1 MLSKT
6 SFWPCNRLKF
16 EKLEASSRT
25 PCYRVATIV
34 RVCVHRGSYRMRKL
48 LATAAALAP
57 LMVATGVQAEV
68 VVSTTRTTPI
78 QTSNA
83 TGSAADNIR
92 FASGGGTNLSSGT
105 AVTIDSNNTLIIDS
119 GAAVN
124 IENAAD
130 NSVGIQVNG
139 GVSTTITIA
148 GQVLVN
154 DSINTYPDTD
164 NDGDLDGPWATGTG
178 KYGLRLSGAG
188 AVTGNIEIQSSGV
201 IQVEGNNSYGVAI
214 NTPLIGDLNAFG
226 NINIVGD
233 NSVGLKTTG
242 SVTGNVNIDGAITA
256 TGGGVSGAVFEG
268 DVSGRLTIQGAVTA
282 TGYRYTALGTDAFV
296 AGLEAEDKLQ
306 GGSAVVVASNVGNGL
321 VFDTAPVDAD
331 ANNADEDAD
340 GRPDASEGTANIT
353 VYGGAP
359 AVTIGSATRSIN
371 IGVAGTGDAAYGLI
385 NKGQLVGNGVYD
397 GVAAHALQIGGN
409 AGQTVNIA
417 GGIRNDGTMA
427 IISLKAD
434 GTAVRLGSGTT
445 TPTLLNNGFI
455 TAAGST
461 SLASSLEAVRID
473 AGASLSSFTNNGSI
487 LASAA
492 GGTANLT
499 AIHDLSGTLT
509 NIVNTGSLQ
518 ANLSPNDAG
527 DAMTGSATA
536 IDVRANTTGVTITQ
550 FGVLAGTG
558 STATDTDGDGV
569 ADADEP
575 IMYGNVLLGS
585 GADSVNIQNG
595 VFVGDIAF
603 GAGADALNVTGG
615 AIVRGA
621 LSDTDGLLNV
631 NVANGTLEARQ
642 TNQLNVTGLNVG
654 STGTLLVSLDPA
666 AGLTAGGFKV
676 NGTATVA
683 TGATLGIRFTSL
695 LQAPQ
700 RFTLIHADTLNYG
713 AVNPAGVQDNSPYL
727 FVVSA
732 GANVAAGDV
741 YIDARRRTASEIGMI
756 GVEASAFD
764 TVYNGLAANSAL
776 QSAFLSETTRD
787 GLMNLYEQTL
797 PDHSGGPLLSLASG
811 VDAVTR
817 ALTGRNASAGVGE
830 TSAWVQE
837 INFYADKDKTDTY
850 GFRSEGFGVAGGV
863 EAGTSLG
870 AVGVSVAF
878 TSSDIKDPEAEAQE
892 VLSASLVEMGLYWRA
907 QGQYWTTWARAA
919 AGYAT
924 FKADRALVGDG
935 LYLNN
940 QSEWN
945 GYTLAAAG
953 GASYERT
960 FGRLNVRPEVY
971 GEFFSL
977 HEGSRTE
984 SGGGDG
990 FDLNVDA
997 RDGHILSG
1005 VAAVNIGYG
1014 FGSNGWIRPE
1024 LRLGWRQNFS
1034 VDPGQ
1039 TIARFASG
1047 GSSFTLDPTDIQG
1060 GGFIA
1065 GFHLAVGNELGKLSI
1080 NADAEMLEDYVRYTL
1095 LLRASFRF

>member
-1 MLSKT
+1 
-6 SFWPCNRLKF
+6 
-16 EKLEASSRT
+16 
-25 PCYRVATIV
+25 
-34 RVCVHRGSYRMRKL
+34 MRKL
-48 LATAAALAP
+48 LATAAAIAP

-68 VVSTTRTTPI
+68 VVSTSRTTPI

-83 TGSAADNIR
+83 TGTAADNIR
-92 FASGGGTNLSSGT
+92 FASGGGTNLTSGT
-105 AVTIDSNNTLIIDS
+105 AVTVDSNNTVTVDS

-130 NSVGIQVNG
+130 NSVAIQVNG
-139 GVSTTITIA
+139 GVTTAISIN
-148 GQVLVN
+148 GQVLVA
-154 DSINTYPDTD
+154 DSLTSYPDTD
-164 NDGDLDGPWATGTG
+164 NDGDIDGPWAVGTNR
-178 KYGLRLSGAG
+178 YGVRLSGAG
-188 AVTGNIEIQSSGV
+188 AVTGNIEVGTSGV
-201 IQVEGNNSYGVAI
+201 LQVDGNNSVGIAI
-214 NTPLIGDLNAFG
+214 DTALVG
-226 NINIVGD
+226 NLTNLGTISVFGD
-233 NSVGLKTTG
+233 NSVGVRSTAPI
-242 SVTGNVNIDGAITA
+242 TGNVLLDGSITSS
-256 TGGGVSGAVFEG
+256 GGNSSAASFLG
-268 DVSGRLTIQGAVTA
+268 DVNGRVAFQGTF
-282 TGYRYTALGTDAFV
+282 TSSGYRYNAQGTDAFI
-296 AGLEAEDKLQ
+296 AKLDPDDLLQ
-306 GGSAVVVASNVGNGL
+306 TASTIIIGSNITGGVL
-321 VFDTAPVDAD
+321 FDTPPVDAD
-331 ANNADEDAD
+331 ANNVDEDGD
-340 GRPDASEGTANIT
+340 GRPDSTEGSASVTAYGT
-353 VYGGAP
+353 AP
-359 AVTIGSATRSIN
+359 AVTVGSATRSITL
-371 IGVAGTGDAAYGLI
+371 GAVGTTADTAYGFI
-385 NKGQLVGNGVYD
+385 NKGSIVGNGVYD
-397 GVAAHALQIGGN
+397 GIDSHAVQFGVAG
-409 AGQTVNIA
+409 GQTVNVA
-417 GGIRNDGTMA
+417 GGIFNVGTIA
-427 IISLKAD
+427 TLASEAGATTLRIGA
-434 GTAVRLGSGTT
+434 GTT
-445 TPTLLNNGFI
+445 TPTLRNDGFI
-455 TAAGST
+455 TAAAAT
-461 SLASSLEAVRID
+461 SLASSVQAVRID
-473 AGASLSSFTNNGSI
+473 AGASLPSFTNNGSV
-487 LASAA
+487 LATSG

-499 AIHDLSGTLT
+499 ALLDLSGSLT
-509 NIVNTGSLQ
+509 NIVNTGSFQ
-518 ANLSPNDAG
+518 ANLVANANG
-527 DAMTGSATA
+527 DPITGTAVAM
-536 IDVRANTTGVTITQ
+536 DLRANTSGVTITQ
-550 FGVLAGTG
+550 DGILSAAD
-558 STATDTDGDGV
+558 SKLDDTDNDGV
-569 ADADEP
+569 DDIDEP
-575 IMYGNVLLGS
+575 VLVGSVLLGS
-585 GADSVNIQNG
+585 GADTINVKNG
-595 VFVGDIAF
+595 YWTGDIAF
-603 GAGADALNVTGG
+603 GAGADTLNITGG
-615 AIVRGA
+615 GQVRGA

-631 NVANGTLEARQ
+631 NVTNGLLEARQ

-654 STGTLLVSLDPA
+654 ANGTLLVSLDPS
-666 AGLTAGGFKV
+666 AGVTSGGFKV
-676 NGTATVA
+676 NGTANIA
-683 TGATLGIRFTSL
+683 NGASIGIRFTSIL
-695 LQAPQ
+695 LDPT

-713 AVNPAGVQDNSPYL
+713 TINQSGVQDNSPYL

-732 GANVAAGDV
+732 GADVAAGNV

-756 GVEASAFD
+756 GVEAQAFD
-764 TVYNGLAANSAL
+764 AVYKGLSANSAL
-776 QSAFLSETTRD
+776 QTAFLSETTRD

-863 EAGTSLG
+863 ETGTTLG

-878 TSSDIKDPEAEAQE
+878 TSSDIQDPEAEAQE

-960 FGRLNVRPEVY
+960 FGRLNIRPEIY
-971 GEFFSL
+971 GEYFSL

-984 SGGGDG
+984 EGGGDG
-990 FDLNVDA
+990 FDLNIDA

-1034 VDPGQ
+1034 VDPGE

-1047 GSSFTLDPTDIQG
+1047 GSSFTLDPTDIEG